1 MMSED
6 KEMDRLMSQSM
17 NPRVR
22 VLEVGIRTIRKIK
35 IYPLSVSDQ
44 FDLSDSITEGI
55 QIYAKEAGENLTP
68 ESVSKMIDLIRKKLP
83 DILKLI
89 VLDEKNPKALLK
101 ELDNYQLAEIAQI
114 VFEDNY
120 GEPVKKL
127 VSLFRPGMQQQNESA
142 LERLSQLSAG
152 TTPATDSNTSPD
164 SATEKVE

>member
-1 MMSED
+1 
-6 KEMDRLMSQSM
+6 MDRLMSQSM

-35 IYPLSVSDQ
+35 IYPLSVADQ
-44 FDLSDSITEGI
+44 FELSDSITEGI
-55 QIYAKEAGENLTP
+55 QLYAKEAGESLTA
-68 ESVSKMIDLIRKKLP
+68 ESVSKLIDLIRKKLP
-83 DILKLI
+83 DILRLI
-89 VLDEKNPKALLK
+89 TPEEKNSKALLK

-164 SATEKVE
+164 SVTKKVE

>member
-1 MMSED
+1 MSED

-35 IYPLSVSDQ
+35 IYPLSVADQ
-44 FDLSDSITEGI
+44 FELSDSITEGI
-55 QIYAKEAGENLTP
+55 QLYAKEAGESLTA
-68 ESVSKMIDLIRKKLP
+68 ESVSKLIDLIRKKLP
-83 DILKLI
+83 DILRLI
-89 VLDEKNPKALLK
+89 TPEEKNPKALLK

-164 SATEKVE
+164 SVTKKVE